1 MILTVKD
8 LHVSYKNRK
17 KNSGKTEEREVLKG
31 LSFNIDENEIVGLV
45 GESGCGK
52 STGHFPRQS
61 LHLSP
66 LW

>member
-45 GESGCGK
+45 G
-52 STGHFPRQS
+52 
-61 LHLSP
+61 
-66 LW
+66 